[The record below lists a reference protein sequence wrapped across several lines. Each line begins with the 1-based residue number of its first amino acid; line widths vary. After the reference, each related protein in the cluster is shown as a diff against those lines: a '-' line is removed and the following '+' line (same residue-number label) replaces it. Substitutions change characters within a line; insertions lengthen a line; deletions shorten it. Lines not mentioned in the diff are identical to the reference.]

1 MNIYLL
7 VVRPGFITQIS
18 LSLLLIIVGPEQT
31 RLYRPIE
38 IAYSHLQ
45 EKVI

>member
-7 VVRPGFITQIS
+7 VVRPGFIS

-31 RLYRPIE
+31 RLYRPKE
-38 IAYSHLQ
+38 IANSHLQ
-45 EKVI
+45 EK